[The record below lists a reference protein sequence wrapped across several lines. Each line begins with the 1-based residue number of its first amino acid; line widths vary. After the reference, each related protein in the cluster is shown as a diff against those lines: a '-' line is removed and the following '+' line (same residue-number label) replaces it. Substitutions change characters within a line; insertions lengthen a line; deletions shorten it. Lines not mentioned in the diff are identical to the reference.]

1 MVNDRYIWCRNCG
14 AIHHVTPFDRAP
26 MYALNGDEVAETPA
40 NDWRE
45 FMARHNG
52 HRLESLAATGS
63 DYYPNGSAVDPMSV
77 RYFEVSNGSDT
88 WLLRRSRA
96 SMEEP
101 FRYALVDGRVIESGA
116 CLAVQ
121 EEAIRKE
128 MKLHFSWAPAAPLHD
143 EKIDRF
149 IGLFREVVNEL
160 DPDRAGTAEYS
171 CTEENV
177 AYCELDIATI
187 DALMTKCRP
196 YFQPAEIES
205 LRRFVEAH
213 RESDDV
219 MAVVKRRA
227 VEVGKRSEH
236 PAPELYAFHRR

>member
-26 MYALNGDEVAETPA
+26 MYALNGGEVVETPA

-52 HRLESLAATGS
+52 HRLESLTATGS
-63 DYYPNGSAVDPMSV
+63 DYYPSGSAADPMSV

-88 WLLRRSRA
+88 LLLRRTRVSIK
-96 SMEEP
+96 EP
-101 FRYALVDGRVIESGA
+101 FRYAIVDGRLIERAASLG
-116 CLAVQ
+116 VQ

-128 MKLHFSWAPAAPLHD
+128 MKLHFSWAPGAPLHD
-143 EKIDRF
+143 EKIDQF
-149 IGLFREVVNEL
+149 VDLFREVVNEL
-160 DPDRAGTAEYS
+160 DPDRVGAAEYS
-171 CTEENV
+171 CMDENV
-177 AYCELDIATI
+177 AYCELDAETV
-187 DALMTKCRP
+187 DALMTKCRT
-196 YFQPAEIES
+196 YFRPAEIES
-205 LRRFVEAH
+205 LRRFVDAH

-227 VEVGKRSEH
+227 VEVEMRSEH
-236 PAPELYAFHRR
+236 PAPQAYTFYRP